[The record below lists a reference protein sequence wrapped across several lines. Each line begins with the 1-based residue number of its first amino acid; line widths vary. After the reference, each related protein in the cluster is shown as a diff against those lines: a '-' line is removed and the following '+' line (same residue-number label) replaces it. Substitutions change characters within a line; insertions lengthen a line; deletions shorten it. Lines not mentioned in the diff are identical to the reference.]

1 MSRSRRPTC
10 STRDG
15 LVDDDASPVRRFRNA
30 VLLTDG
36 RVLVNDIGP
45 GELYDPTSGTWTTA
59 GLPTYPDNR
68 LTGFR
73 MTASN
78 DTRWFEVDSATR
90 LSDGRVLL
98 TIASQALI
106 YDPEG

>member
-1 MSRSRRPTC
+1 M
-10 STRDG
+10 
-15 LVDDDASPVRRFRNA
+15 RRFRNA

-59 GLPTYPDNR
+59 GLPTYPDSR
-68 LTGFR
+68 LAGFR
-73 MTASN
+73 MTGSSN
-78 DTRWFEVDSATR
+78 NTRWYEVDSATV

-98 TIASQALI
+98 TIASAALL
-106 YDPEG
+106 YDPDGSPN